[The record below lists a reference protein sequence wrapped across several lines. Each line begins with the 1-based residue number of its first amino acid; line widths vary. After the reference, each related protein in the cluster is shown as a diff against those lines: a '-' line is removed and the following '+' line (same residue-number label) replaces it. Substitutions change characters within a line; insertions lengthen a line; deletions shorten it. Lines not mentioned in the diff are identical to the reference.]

1 MKQTKLYILTISLLL
16 GALLLTACSSDA
28 LPGDDSGIKEVSR
41 TDSCYINLRIVN
53 DVQAKTRGTDVGTAE
68 ENAIYDGILVILEG
82 NGESSSTL
90 KKAVIIDQLINN
102 PGFTT
107 DKTIDIIQRLPI
119 GTHPYPTTGKLYVMA
134 LLNTTKTGFSV
145 KNDMLYLNG
154 TSLSGYTRAQ
164 IQSSA
169 INSVGSTDQHVGLY
183 MASKPKGEGSTPD
196 QVALQI
202 YDPSWDPSNECYLYD
217 SKEAISQSAS
227 INKKL
232 ILNVERAAAKVS
244 VTNGIATTLSNIN
257 LNGNNERHPQIH
269 KMTWALN
276 HYYTTSY
283 AISGG
288 SGGTLSPI
296 TFTNSDFTVYP
307 QRSLCGDAIYI
318 AEGSNTEVIVEV
330 QLKDASSMLMH
341 ECFVFHP
348 FFNDFTPNIH
358 HYYDIYTSP
367 EQYINYLKVGL
378 PPENKNGFGL
388 NGIDNAEIFK
398 YATIT
403 TSEDGSVT
411 FTLVNS
417 NLTAEQQTKL
427 AELAEWL
434 GNHSKC
440 FRDGKMYYTYTL
452 GDIVRNNA
460 YYLTLQNSS
469 ISGIGRP
476 TP

>member
-1 MKQTKLYILTISLLL
+1 M
-16 GALLLTACSSDA
+16 TACSSDA
-28 LPGDDSGIKEVSR
+28 LPGEDSGINEVSR
-41 TDSCYINLRIVN
+41 TDSSFINLRIVN

-154 TSLSGYTRAQ
+154 ASLSGYTRAQ
-164 IQSSA
+164 IQNSV
-169 INSVGSTDQHVGLY
+169 INSVGSIDQHVGLY
-183 MASKPKGEGSTPD
+183 MASKQKGEGATPE

-202 YDPSWDPSNECYLYD
+202 YDPNWENSTECYLYD
-217 SKEAISQSAS
+217 SEEAISLSTTTY
-227 INKKL
+227 KKL

-244 VTNGIATTLSNIN
+244 VTNGITTALSNIN
-257 LNGNNERHPQIH
+257 LNGNSESHPQIH

-276 HYYTTSY
+276 HFYTTSY
-283 AISGG
+283 AVNGG
-288 SGGTLSPI
+288 SGGTISPI

-307 QRSLCGDAIYI
+307 QRSLSGDAIYI

-330 QLKDASSMLMH
+330 QLKDASNMLMH
-341 ECFVFHP
+341 ECFVFNPYDHA
-348 FFNDFTPNIH
+348 ILH
-358 HYYDIYTSP
+358 KDIYTSP
-367 EQYINYLKVGL
+367 EQYINYLKGGL
-378 PPENKNGFGL
+378 PPENKEWFGL

-460 YYLTLQNSS
+460 YYLKLQNSS
-469 ISGIGRP
+469 ISGVGRP